1 MAAVEQLGDNRVR
14 LTVDVPAAA
23 VHHAVEHALAD
34 LSQSVKMPGFRAG
47 KVPRPVLVSRLGR
60 ERIYTEAVES
70 HIGGWFWSAATRS
83 RLRPVAQPS
92 YEYELPTADDQEW
105 TFSATVQVQPKPTL
119 VDWTT
124 LEVPKIEVDVP
135 EEAVDQA
142 VEALRGDVAELVPAD
157 GRPAREGDTAVIDLV
172 SPNGEGQRDT
182 VVELGSG
189 RLVEEVER
197 AVVGLS
203 PGESREVG
211 YELADETS
219 GTVTVTLKELKEK
232 VLPPVDDD
240 LAKAAS
246 EFDTIAELRADVEG
260 RLRAQLEDE
269 VDTAFRAAAV
279 DVLVRDSK
287 VQPAA
292 ALVDSRTAEL
302 LSGFARSL
310 QQRGIAPETYLAM
323 SGRSPE
329 ELQAAFEGEAAL
341 AVARE
346 IALEALADEMGIE
359 VTDDEVKELVREQ
372 VEEGD
377 DPEQVIEALW
387 AHGEH
392 ERLREDLRLRAAL
405 DRLVAEV
412 QPISTDLAAA
422 REQIWTPEKEAPAA
436 ETKLWT
442 PGTKEP
448 A

>member
-14 LTVDVPAAA
+14 LTVDVPADA

-92 YEYELPTADDQEW
+92 YEYELPTADDREW

-119 VDWTT
+119 VDWTK
-124 LEVPKIEVDVP
+124 LEVPRIEVDVP

-157 GRPAREGDTAVIDLV
+157 GRPAREGDTAVIDLL

-203 PGESREVG
+203 PGESREVS

-219 GTVTVTLKELKEK
+219 GTVTVTLKDLKEK

-240 LAKAAS
+240 LARSAS
-246 EFDTIAELRADVEG
+246 EFDTIAELRADVES
-260 RLRAQLEDE
+260 RLRTQLEE
-269 VDTAFRAAAV
+269 ETDTAFRAAAV

-302 LSGFARSL
+302 LSGFVRSL
-310 QQRGIAPETYLAM
+310 QRRGIAPETYLAM
-323 SGRSPE
+323 SGRTPE
-329 ELQAAFEGEAAL
+329 QLQEAFQAEAAL

-359 VTDDEVKELVREQ
+359 VSDEEVKELVREQ
-372 VEEGD
+372 VDEGD

-412 QPISTDLAAA
+412 QPISAELAAA
-422 REQIWTPEKEAPAA
+422 REQIWTPEQDAPAA

-442 PGTKEP
+442 PGSKEP